1 MMNLVRG
8 ADQPMLSLREAMDRL
23 FEQSFTPFTRGWGGD
38 GFQHIPANLW
48 EDAHNYYLYL
58 LVPGVDP
65 ASVEITTQ
73 GGALT
78 IAGELAA
85 PSPEGGKAIWQEW
98 GTTKF
103 RRQFQLPA
111 GFDADRCQA
120 TYTNGVLW
128 VTVPKPEQVKPKSIK
143 IQAGPA
149 NEALGAGQS

>member
-1 MMNLVRG
+1 MMNLMR
-8 ADQPMLSLREAMDRL
+8 ADQPTLSLREAMDRL
-23 FEQSFTPFTRGWGGD
+23 FEQSFTPLVRERGD

-48 EDAHNYYLYL
+48 EDNHNYYLYL

-65 ASVEITTQ
+65 ASVEITTL

-78 IAGELAA
+78 IAGEFAA
-85 PSPEGGKAIWQEW
+85 PVAEGGKAIWQEW

-120 TYTNGVLW
+120 TYTNGVLS
-128 VTVPKPEQVKPKSIK
+128 VTVPKPEQAKPKSIK

-149 NEALGAGQS
+149 ANEALAAGKK